1 MPMLSLYAVFRG
13 VATFLKIIEWAII
26 IYCVLSWFQPR
37 FKAFFVLRQFIMPF
51 VSPFQKLSMK
61 VTRYF
66 NAPIDF
72 TCLFAII
79 GFQIIERLWWRL
91 YMLIAHGLH

>member
-1 MPMLSLYAVFRG
+1 MLSLYTVFRAG
-13 VATFLKIIEWAII
+13 SMFLSIIEWAIV

-37 FKAFFVLRQFIMPF
+37 FKAFYMLRQFIMPF
-51 VSPFQKLSMK
+51 VSPFQKLSMR
-61 VTRYF
+61 VMRYF

-79 GFQIIERLWWRL
+79 AFQIIQRLWWRL
-91 YMLIAHGLH
+91 YMLIAYGLR

>member
-1 MPMLSLYAVFRG
+1 MGILFMVFRTG
-13 VATFLKIIEWAII
+13 SMILTVIEYAIV

-37 FKAFFVLRQFIMPF
+37 FEAFFMLRQFIQPF

-61 VTRYF
+61 VRQYF
-66 NAPIDF
+66 NAPLDF

-79 GFQIIERLWWRL
+79 GYQILSRLWWALYRILALRL
-91 YMLIAHGLH
+91 F

>member
-1 MPMLSLYAVFRG
+1 MLSLYTVFRA
-13 VATFLKIIEWAII
+13 VSMFLSIIEWAIV

-37 FKAFFVLRQFIMPF
+37 FRAFYLLRQFIQPF

-61 VTRYF
+61 MSRYF

-72 TCLFAII
+72 TCLFAILGI
-79 GFQIIERLWWRL
+79 QILQRLWWVLYRL
-91 YMLIAHGLH
+91 LALRVF